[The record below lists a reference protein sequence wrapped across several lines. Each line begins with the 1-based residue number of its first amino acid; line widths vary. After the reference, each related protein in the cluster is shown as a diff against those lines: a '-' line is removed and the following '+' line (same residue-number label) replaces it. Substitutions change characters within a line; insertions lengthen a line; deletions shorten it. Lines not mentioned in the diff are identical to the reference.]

1 MIPEK
6 LTKIQ
11 WQRFL
16 AGTSPPDTDYGKFC
30 QEVFNRY
37 NAHEGL
43 ETILGSAN
51 SDVKRLSEYC
61 DKLKKI
67 VEGLLG
73 ACRPLANLPIS
84 DCDNRA
90 NGTPLF
96 GRNLGA
102 DIEGLITVGDVR
114 KAKDAI
120 TSAEAK

>member
-67 VEGLLG
+67 VEGLLE
-73 ACRPLANLPIS
+73 I
-84 DCDNRA
+84 
-90 NGTPLF
+90 
-96 GRNLGA
+96 
-102 DIEGLITVGDVR
+102 VR
-114 KAKDAI
+114 QLRSLDTIIHPDFLEKMEAAI
-120 TSAEAK
+120 QQAEANNT